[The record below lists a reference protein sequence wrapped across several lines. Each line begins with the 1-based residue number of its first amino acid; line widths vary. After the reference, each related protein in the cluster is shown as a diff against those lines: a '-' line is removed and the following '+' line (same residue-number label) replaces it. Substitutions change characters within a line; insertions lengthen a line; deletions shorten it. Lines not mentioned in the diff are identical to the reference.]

1 MIKAVINVPAPRQ
14 MVFSVL
20 TDYPGYR
27 NWVPGCEQCAVLS
40 QSGNSAEAQIVVSSM
55 KRIEMSLRFEAQP
68 IQSLSFRMVK
78 GKDVKAYSGT
88 YRLMDATDGK
98 GTVLIAELE
107 IDAGMMVPKF
117 IVDRMSKKMIDDT
130 GSALRKHMQTV
141 TIPTAA
147 AQAAR
152 AAAAREARPRRAR
165 RLLRV
170 TKTASGYKIW
180 LQGETYTVNAPGA

>member
-14 MVFSVL
+14 MVYSVL
-20 TDYPGYR
+20 TDYAGYR
-27 NWVPGCEQCAVLS
+27 NWVPGCEQCTVLS
-40 QSGNSAEAQIVVSSM
+40 QSGNSADTQIVVSSM

-68 IQSLSFRMVK
+68 VQSLSFRMVK

-98 GTVLIAELE
+98 STVLIAELE
-107 IDAGMMVPKF
+107 IDVGMMVPRF
-117 IVDRMSKKMIDDT
+117 MVDRISKKMIDDT

-147 AQAAR
+147 AQAAK
-152 AAAAREARPRRAR
+152 AAAREARPRRAR
-165 RLLRV
+165 RLLRI
-170 TKTASGYKIW
+170 TRTAAGYQIW
-180 LQGETYTVNAPGA
+180 LQGETYTVKAPNA

>member
-14 MVFSVL
+14 MVYSVL

-27 NWVPGCEQCAVLS
+27 NWVPGCEQCTILS
-40 QSGNSAEAQIVVSSM
+40 QSGNSADTQIVVSSM

-68 IQSLSFRMVK
+68 IQSLSFRMTQ

-98 GTVLIAELE
+98 STVLIAELE
-107 IDAGMMVPKF
+107 IDAGMMVPRF
-117 IVDRMSKKMIDDT
+117 MVDRISKKMIDDT
-130 GSALRKHMQTV
+130 GSALRKHMESV

-152 AAAAREARPRRAR
+152 AAAREARPRRAR
-165 RLLRV
+165 RLLRI

-180 LQGETYTVNAPGA
+180 LQGETYTVKAPVA

>member
-14 MVFSVL
+14 MVYSVL

-27 NWVPGCEQCAVLS
+27 NWVPGCEQCTILS
-40 QSGNSAEAQIVVSSM
+40 QSGNSADTQIVVSSM

-68 IQSLSFRMVK
+68 IQSLSFRMTQ

-98 GTVLIAELE
+98 STVLIAELE
-107 IDAGMMVPKF
+107 IDSGMMVPRF
-117 IVDRMSKKMIDDT
+117 MVDRISKKMIDDT
-130 GSALRKHMQTV
+130 GSALRKHMESV

-152 AAAAREARPRRAR
+152 AAAREARPRRAR
-165 RLLRV
+165 RLLRI

-180 LQGETYTVNAPGA
+180 LQGETYTVKAPVA

>member
-1 MIKAVINVPAPRQ
+1 MIKSVINVPAPRQ

-107 IDAGMMVPKF
+107 IDVGMMVPKF
-117 IVDRMSKKMIDDT
+117 MVDRMSKKMIDDT
-130 GSALRKHMQTV
+130 GNALRKHMQTV
-141 TIPTAA
+141 RIPTTA

-152 AAAAREARPRRAR
+152 SARPRRAR